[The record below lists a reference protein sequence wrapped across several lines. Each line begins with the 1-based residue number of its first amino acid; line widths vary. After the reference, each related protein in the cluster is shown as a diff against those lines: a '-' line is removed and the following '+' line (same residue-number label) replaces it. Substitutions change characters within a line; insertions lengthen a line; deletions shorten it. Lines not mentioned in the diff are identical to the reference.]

1 MEDQLSRIKETIVSI
16 LNSLDLELYDLE
28 YAGNARMGVLRVF
41 IDKPGGVTLEDCTKA
56 SRNIG
61 PALDVYNFIDH
72 AYTLEVSSPGID
84 RPLKKIKDFQKIE
97 GQRIRVKT
105 VHLVEGQKV
114 FTGQLISVA
123 ENGTIDLLITDQ
135 KKEKNITIL
144 FENIASAN
152 LEAAG

>member
-1 MEDQLSRIKETIVSI
+1 MEDQLSRIEETIVSI

-28 YAGNARMGVLRVF
+28 YAGNARKGILRVF
-41 IDKPGGVTLEDCTKA
+41 IDKPGGVTLEDCIKA

-61 PALDVYNFIDH
+61 PALDVYTFIDH

-84 RPLKKIKDFQKIE
+84 RPLKKIKDFQRVK
-97 GQRIRVKT
+97 GQRIWVKT
-105 VHLVEGQKV
+105 FQLVEGQKV

-123 ENGTIDLLITDQ
+123 ENGTIDVLITDQ
-135 KKEKNITIL
+135 KKKKTIAIL